1 MINRTIKDYEIKE
14 LIATGGM
21 AAIYKA
27 NEIATGRTVAIKI
40 LHGHLAQD
48 KDFITRFE
56 REARAAASLKHENII
71 DILAH
76 GEAAGMYY
84 IAMEYIDGKS
94 LKDLINSV
102 KYVPHDIALTIIYEI
117 CQGIEHAHQKG
128 VVHRDIKPANIL
140 ISREGIV
147 KITDFGLA
155 QAQDL
160 TSITVT
166 GAIVGTP
173 AYMSPEQ
180 AAGKKIDIR
189 SDIFSLGVVTYEMVT
204 GTKPFQGESYSAVI
218 HAILTVPP
226 PRPIEA
232 NPTVDEQ
239 ISAIIEK
246 MLKKDADER
255 SPSITVVSEEVYR
268 YFKDNSVEVSAKKIG
283 EFITDPNYVSQNK
296 IREAK
301 EKHLKRGLYYVTMG
315 KPHIDEAIREFEMV
329 QYLDPEDSN
338 AKVRL
343 ADLNRQRKS
352 RPPAPKRTEATPAGK
367 KKGPFRKIAMFATA
381 ALAVTAIAAI
391 LIKNSSDRRPNPAFG
406 SAYVDSEPAQ
416 ASVFLNNR
424 DLQLTTPALIDTIS
438 EGEYALEIRKN
449 GYRPHTENITIEKG
463 DTLRVSARLL
473 KETRYATRG
482 SITVKSKPAGARVS
496 IDGIDTGLQTPCTIE
511 RVSAGRHK
519 IQIAKNGYV
528 TAELTRDVRPGETT
542 NASVNLSKVR
552 SKEARQAAKESY
564 FRINVD
570 PWARIYIDGK
580 YYETT
585 PIARPLRVQAG
596 TRTVRLENP
605 NFQIWQKRINFKPG
619 QTVSMDVSLQP
630 FAGYLRIS
638 AKPWAD
644 VYIDGKFHETTPIAE
659 PIRLSA
665 GRHTLKL
672 INPSYV
678 PYEETITIV
687 ANQTLRKSVDLVR
700 K

>member
-27 NEIATGRTVAIKI
+27 TEIATGLTVAIKI

-56 REARAAASLKHENII
+56 REARAAASLKHENVI
-71 DILAH
+71 DILAY

-102 KYVPHDIALTIIYEI
+102 KYIPHDIALAIIYEI

-140 ISREGIV
+140 ISKDGIV

-226 PRPIEA
+226 PHPIEA

-255 SPSITVVSEEVYR
+255 SQNITVVGEEVYR
-268 YFKDNSVEVSAKKIG
+268 YFKNNSVEVSAKKIG
-283 EFITDPNYVSQNK
+283 EFITDPNRVSQNK

-301 EKHLKRGLYYVTMG
+301 EKHLKRGQYYVTMG

-329 QYLDPEDSN
+329 RYLDPEDSN

-352 RPPAPKRTEATPAGK
+352 RPPAPTRTEATPARK
-367 KKGPFRKIAMFATA
+367 KKGPFMKIAVLATA
-381 ALAVTAIAAI
+381 VLAVTAIAAI
-391 LIKNSSDRRPNPAFG
+391 LIKKSSGRRPNPAFG
-406 SAYVDSEPAQ
+406 FAYVDSEPAQ
-416 ASVFLNNR
+416 ASVFLNNE
-424 DLQLTTPALIDTIS
+424 DLQLTTPALIDSIF

-449 GYRPHTENITIEKG
+449 GYRTYTESIMIEKG
-463 DTLRVSARLL
+463 ETLRVSARLL
-473 KETRYATRG
+473 KETRYTDRG
-482 SITVKSKPAGARVS
+482 SITVKSRPAGARVS

-511 RVSAGRHK
+511 RVSAGRHR

-528 TAELTRDVRPGETT
+528 TAELTSDVRPGETT
-542 NASVNLSKVR
+542 NASVNLSKIHP
-552 SKEARQAAKESY
+552 KEARQSVKESY
-564 FRINVD
+564 LKINVD
-570 PWARIYIDGK
+570 PWAKIYIDGK

-585 PIARPLRVQAG
+585 PIARPLQVQAG